1 MIKGIEMLNKTA
13 ITEPGKTTLIVFF
26 IAAVVFI
33 ISFILVIHLGAND
46 NVIGIVISSVL
57 FFTSLIVMVGCKFI
71 EQPTGRYRYEVTI
84 NKDVSIQEVYEKYNV
99 IEQDG
104 KKWILEDKE

>member
-1 MIKGIEMLNKTA
+1 MY
-13 ITEPGKTTLIVFF
+13 FF
-26 IAAVVFI
+26 IALVVFI
-33 ISFILVIHLGAND
+33 TSFTLVIHLDAND
-46 NVIGIVISSVL
+46 NVIGIVISSILL
-57 FFTSLIVMVGCKFI
+57 FASLIVMAGCKFI

-99 IEQDG
+99 IEKDG